1 MSAAAVAAGA
11 AEVVVVVVV
20 VVVVAVV
27 RSGSQRHSRQH
38 KTRHTVAVIGTRV
51 PASAWQVHGAHLKY
65 GLLFY
70 NHLFTRS
77 LPQPPQSDEQ

>member
-1 MSAAAVAAGA
+1 MSWAAAAAGA
-11 AEVVVVVVV
+11 AEVVVVVV

-38 KTRHTVAVIGTRV
+38 KTRHTVAVIGVRV
-51 PASAWQVHGAHLKY
+51 LASARQVRGAHLKY

-77 LPQPPQSDEQ
+77 LPRPPQSDEQ